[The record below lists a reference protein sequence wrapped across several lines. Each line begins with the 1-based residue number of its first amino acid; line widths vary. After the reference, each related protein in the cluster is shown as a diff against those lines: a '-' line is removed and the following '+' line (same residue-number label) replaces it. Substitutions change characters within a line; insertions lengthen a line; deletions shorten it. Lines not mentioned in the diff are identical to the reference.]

1 MATWIKERDDLSAR
15 CQTRFSGSV
24 SPGGAMRRVTCLV
37 NETPGGEASPLLPR
51 QQHKQQ
57 QQTTQIPLDISMGPL
72 SEAGAVASSQLLVI
86 IVHLDGI
93 CRQQLEVIPYL
104 R

>member
-24 SPGGAMRRVTCLV
+24 SPWGAMRRVTCLV

-72 SEAGAVASSQLLVI
+72 SEASAVAECFYSM
-86 IVHLDGI
+86 
-93 CRQQLEVIPYL
+93 EVIPRLEMIFYKFNL
-104 R
+104 L